1 MKKVRKCV
9 IPVAGMGTRFL
20 PATKSIP
27 KELFPIIDKPTLQYI
42 VEEAVNS
49 GIEEIIFITSS
60 YKNAIVDHFDK
71 SYELE
76 SRLRDSNKLDK
87 LEMIENISSLAKFYY
102 IRQGEPMGSGYG
114 INLAKS
120 FIGDEPFAVMYG
132 DDLMKSDVPVLK
144 QLIDVY
150 EERDCN
156 VIGVQEVDP
165 KLVYKYGIIEYA
177 NNDGKIKDIIEK
189 PSEEDAPSN
198 HAGLGRY
205 IVKSEI
211 FDELETIKKGVGGE
225 YQFTD
230 GMKALMKKQDFYAC
244 KFDGK
249 YFDIGSQ
256 LGYIKANIELGL
268 VREDLKDELAIY
280 IQELAEELKKQK
292 QQEAKVKILK

>member
-1 MKKVRKCV
+1 MNNIKKIRKCV

-20 PATKSIP
+20 PATKAVP

-42 VEEAVNS
+42 VEEAVES
-49 GIEEIIFITSS
+49 GIEEIFFITSS

-76 SRLRDSNKLDK
+76 NRLKESGKEDK
-87 LEMIENISSLAKFYY
+87 LKIVQEVPNLAKFYY
-102 IRQGEPMGSGYG
+102 IRQGEPMGSGHA

-120 FIGDEPFAVMYG
+120 FVGDEPFAVMFG

-150 EERDCN
+150 EQKDCN

-165 KLVYKYGIIEYA
+165 KLVYKYGIIEYD
-177 NNDGKIKDIIEK
+177 NNDGKIKNIVEK
-189 PSEEDAPSN
+189 PSVQEAPSN

-205 IVKSEI
+205 IVKPEI
-211 FDELETIKKGVGGE
+211 FDELDKLKKGVGNE
-225 YQFTD
+225 YQFVD
-230 GMKALMKKQDFYAC
+230 GMKALMQKQDFYAC

-256 LGYIKANIELGL
+256 VGYLKANIEFAKD
-268 VREDLKDELAIY
+268 REDLNEDPY
-280 IQELAEELKKQK
+280 IKSLK
-292 QQEAKVKILK
+292 L

>member
-42 VEEAVNS
+42 VEEAVAS
-49 GIEEIIFITSS
+49 GIEEIFFITSS
-60 YKNAIVDHFDK
+60 YKNAIVDHFDR

-76 SRLRDSNKLDK
+76 NRLKESGKIDK
-87 LEMIENISSLAKFYY
+87 LEMVENVSKMAKFTY
-102 IRQGEPMGSGYG
+102 IRQGEPNGSGHA

-120 FIGDEPFAVMYG
+120 FVGNEPFAVMFG

-144 QLIDVY
+144 QLIDIY
-150 EERDCN
+150 EEKDCN

-165 KLVYKYGIIEYA
+165 SLVYKYGIIEYD
-177 NNDGKIKDIIEK
+177 NNEGKIKNIVEK
-189 PSEEDAPSN
+189 PSIEEAPSN

-205 IVKSEI
+205 IVKPEI
-211 FDELETIKKGVGGE
+211 FDELDKLKRGVGNE
-225 YQFTD
+225 YQFVD
-230 GMKALMKKQDFYAC
+230 GMKELMKTQDFYAC
-244 KFDGK
+244 KFEGK

-256 LGYIKANIELGL
+256 IGYLKANVEFAQD
-268 VREDLKDELAIY
+268 REDLKDEVNAY
-280 IQELAEELKKQK
+280 IKELND
-292 QQEAKVKILK
+292 